1 MSLEEQ
7 YDAWVRGLM
16 GGGKYASDPQQAG
29 KAQEVIQQMQAQLDA
44 LGDAQ
49 KRRKAA
55 ASAQGA
61 VQKAG
66 QQTAD
71 HVRKMSSELT
81 RSLQQ
86 DGLLEQDRSPA
97 RPPVQ
102 NTDFTGV
109 ADAVKNRVLGQD
121 AFITAVVK
129 AFRRPFVLGT
139 ADSAR
144 TRGLMLLCGAEGT
157 GRHYTLDCVVR
168 ELAGRGILRSAAI
181 ETMDLSLY
189 PGPAQEKLFLQDLY
203 AALRSDAEV
212 LAFDHYEG
220 CAANYLNMLAT
231 LAIEGTL
238 ALTSR
243 YVLQRGILV
252 DVGTALAPGA
262 IGELQAGGKY
272 FVFFSAKGEEA
283 LADRFGARFVDAIA
297 GDICRT
303 APFTPETLHAIAARE
318 LNELA
323 QRVR

>member
-102 NTDFTGV
+102 NADFTGV
-109 ADAVKNRVLGQD
+109 ADAVKARVLGQD

-189 PGPAQEKLFLQDLY
+189 PGPAQGKAVLAGPLRR
-203 AALRSDAEV
+203 AALR
-212 LAFDHYEG
+212 
-220 CAANYLNMLAT
+220 
-231 LAIEGTL
+231 
-238 ALTSR
+238 R
-243 YVLQRGILV
+243 RG
-252 DVGTALAPGA
+252 
-262 IGELQAGGKY
+262 AG
-272 FVFFSAKGEEA
+272 
-283 LADRFGARFVDAIA
+283 LR
-297 GDICRT
+297 
-303 APFTPETLHAIAARE
+303 PL
-318 LNELA
+318 
-323 QRVR
+323 

>member
-1 MSLEEQ
+1 M
-7 YDAWVRGLM
+7 DAWVRGLM
-16 GGGKYASDPQQAG
+16 GRRQVCFRPAAGG

-55 ASAQGA
+55 ALRPGRRPE
-61 VQKAG
+61 G
-66 QQTAD
+66 RQQTAD

-102 NTDFTGV
+102 NADFTGV
-109 ADAVKNRVLGQD
+109 ADAVKARVLGQD

-189 PGPAQEKLFLQDLY
+189 PGPAQGKAVLAGPLRR
-203 AALRSDAEV
+203 AALR
-212 LAFDHYEG
+212 
-220 CAANYLNMLAT
+220 
-231 LAIEGTL
+231 
-238 ALTSR
+238 R
-243 YVLQRGILV
+243 RG
-252 DVGTALAPGA
+252 
-262 IGELQAGGKY
+262 AG
-272 FVFFSAKGEEA
+272 
-283 LADRFGARFVDAIA
+283 LR
-297 GDICRT
+297 
-303 APFTPETLHAIAARE
+303 PL
-318 LNELA
+318 
-323 QRVR
+323 